1 MSDDWPYVKREP
13 DQIIEDFEKLLSQKE
28 IELKQKN
35 EKIKNL
41 NKDLEISKNNLNEI
55 EAKLDFATQKISDLE
70 EELISSNTKL
80 SSLIAEKEDLLNK
93 VKQLDE
99 ELSNLNSKNIELKE
113 LISKKEKE
121 TQELNSSE
129 FEIILNKI
137 KEILTQKGFLSD
149 KEYEKLEKGEEI

>member
-41 NKDLEISKNNLNEI
+41 NKDLEISKNNINEI

-80 SSLIAEKEDLLNK
+80 SSLIAGKEDLLNK
-93 VKQLDE
+93 IKQLDE
-99 ELSNLNSKNIELKE
+99 ELVNLSSENNELRE

-121 TQELNSSE
+121 TQEFNISK
-129 FEIILNKI
+129 FDIIINKI
-137 KEILTQKGFLSD
+137 KEILAQKGFLSD

>member
-35 EKIKNL
+35 EKIENL
-41 NKDLEISKNNLNEI
+41 NKDLEISKNKLNEI

-80 SSLIAEKEDLLNK
+80 SSFIAEKEDLLNRI
-93 VKQLDE
+93 KQLDE
-99 ELSNLNSKNIELKE
+99 ELSNLSLNNTELKA

-121 TQELNSSE
+121 TQELNGSKLD
-129 FEIILNKI
+129 IVLNKI
-137 KEILTQKGFLSD
+137 KEILAQKGFLSD